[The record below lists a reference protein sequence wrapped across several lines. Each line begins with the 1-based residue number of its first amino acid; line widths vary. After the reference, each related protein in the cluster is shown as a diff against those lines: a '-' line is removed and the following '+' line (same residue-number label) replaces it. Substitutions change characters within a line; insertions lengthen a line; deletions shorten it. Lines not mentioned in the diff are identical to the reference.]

1 MSKKKKAKPSPKKQ
15 AAKPAKKKATKVAA
29 RRTPTRTSQ
38 PKAKASETKRT
49 AQSTIFIFK
58 SDTGIGI
65 RSSPQYLTGGPGF
78 IEWTVVDLTGGQ
90 MAPVVI
96 TWPEGGPWGKEPIE
110 IRGHLRRTL
119 ADATPGH
126 YKYTVTVGDVFED
139 PEVEIPEN

>member
-1 MSKKKKAKPSPKKQ
+1 MSKKKKAKPSPKKK
-15 AAKPAKKKATKVAA
+15 AAKPAKKKATKAA
-29 RRTPTRTSQ
+29 TRRTPTRTST
-38 PKAKASETKRT
+38 PAASDTKRT

-58 SDTGIGI
+58 SDTGIGV
-65 RSSPQYLTGGPGF
+65 RSSPQYLTGGPGY

-119 ADATPGH
+119 ADAAPGH

-139 PEVEIPEN
+139 PEIEIPES